1 MLIEAISH
9 AVQDCYPINNDE
21 LIIQIKT
28 GKDIDEV
35 SVVHGDPYSAGI
47 SGRHKWVGKTEK
59 MTRSMVLKYHI
70 IWRIKLKPP
79 FKRERYYFEIVAG
92 DEKVYLLEDGFY
104 EEKEKNK
111 IDGMAQYF
119 KFPWLNPSDVNVVPD
134 WVKDTIWY
142 QIMPDRFCKSVEGKD
157 GVTKQWGDSKNL
169 SYEDIYGGDLKGIIS
184 KLGYLSDLG
193 ITGIYMTPIF
203 KANSSHKYNTTDYTQ
218 IDPSFGDE
226 EDMRNLVQ
234 KAHQLGIK
242 VMIDAVFNHSGSDFM
257 PWQDVLRNGKHSK
270 YYDWFWIN
278 DWPIE
283 KPDIKT
289 KDRRYYSF
297 AFEANMPKLN
307 TNHPEVVN
315 YFTELCKYWVSK
327 WKIDGI
333 RFDVGNEIAHSFIK
347 TLRYELK
354 KLNPQLF
361 LLGEIWHNAAPWL
374 RGDEYDSV
382 MNYPLLKTI
391 DQYFTDEKQEA
402 KELMYGINRCYS
414 LYQLPTNEVIFNFLD
429 SHDVGRVYSRCK
441 NEDYF
446 WMQVA
451 LLMSLQGT
459 ACLYYGTEIMM
470 EGAYDPFNRQCMS
483 WKAIESGKYDD
494 SRQQMK
500 QLITLRKKYPAM
512 KSGIIKWETYK
523 DHSRLIGYNKLNE
536 EGTNQIAFYL
546 NAGKEAVWI
555 PEGNGCVY
563 QRKYEKGYLLPG
575 GILIIDKVG

>member
-9 AVQDCYPINNDE
+9 TVQDCYPINEDE
-21 LIIQIKT
+21 LIIQMKT

-35 SVVHGDPYSAGI
+35 SVIHGDPYSAGI
-47 SGRHKWVGKTEK
+47 SGRHKWVGKAEK
-59 MTRSMVLKYHI
+59 MTRNMELKYHMM
-70 IWRIKLKPP
+70 WQIKLKPP
-79 FKRERYYFEIVAG
+79 FKRERYYFEIISG

-119 KFPWLNPSDVNVVPD
+119 RFPWLNPSDVNVVPD

-142 QIMPDRFCKSVEGKD
+142 QIMPDRFCKSMEHKGTI
-157 GVTKQWGDSKNL
+157 TKQWADSTNI

-184 KLGYLSDLG
+184 KLEYLSDLG

-203 KANSSHKYNTTDYTQ
+203 KAKSSHKYDTTDYTQ
-218 IDPSFGDE
+218 IDSSFGDE

-234 KAHQLGIK
+234 KAHELGIK
-242 VMIDAVFNHSGSDFM
+242 VMIDAVFNHCGERFM
-257 PWQDVLRNGKHSK
+257 PWQDVLKNGKHSK

-283 KPDIKT
+283 KTDPKT
-289 KDRRYYSF
+289 KDGRYYSF

-315 YFTELCKYWVSK
+315 YFTKLCKYWVSE

-333 RFDVGNEIAHSFIK
+333 RFDVGNEVAHSFIK
-347 TLRYELK
+347 ILRQQLK
-354 KLNPQLF
+354 KLNPQIF
-361 LLGEIWHNAAPWL
+361 LLGEIWHNARPWL

-382 MNYPLLKTI
+382 MNYPLLKTL
-391 DQYFTDEKQEA
+391 DRYFTEEKQDA
-402 KELMYGINRCYS
+402 KELMYGINRCYC
-414 LYQLPTNEVIFNFLD
+414 LYELPTNEVIFNFLD

-446 WMQVA
+446 WMQIA
-451 LLMSLQGT
+451 LLMSLQGSV
-459 ACLYYGTEIMM
+459 CLYYGTEMMM
-470 EGAYDPFNRQCMS
+470 EGAYDPLNRQCIP
-483 WKAIESGKYDD
+483 WKAIEAGKYDD
-494 SRQQMK
+494 CRQEIK
-500 QLITLRKKYPAM
+500 KFITLRKQYPAM
-512 KSGIIKWETYK
+512 KSDIMKWEEHKEYP
-523 DHSRLIGYNKLNE
+523 RLIHYNKLNK
-536 EGTNQIAFYL
+536 EGTSQLVIYL
-546 NAGKEAVWI
+546 NAGKEAVWV
-555 PEGNGCVY
+555 PEGNQCAY